1 MREQSKKYYYDLQVS
16 EIEKIKGLETK
27 PSLLMHTCCAVCAC
41 YPIQYLTQ
49 YFDLTL
55 FYNNDNI
62 YPESEYD
69 RRFSE
74 LERYVSLFNEEYGQ
88 TVKIVKTPYRGVEYV
103 KNLVPLKDEPEG
115 GKRCHLCYRLRIE
128 EGYRYAEEHGFDYYT
143 TVMTISRQKDSR
155 VMNEI
160 GADLQKSYPNTR
172 YFHSDFKKNGGLE
185 KAAEIIKKYNIYS
198 QNYCGCIFS
207 YEDMLNRVKND
218 YRS

>member
-1 MREQSKKYYYDLQVS
+1 MTDDRDSSMITIILLLKKTMAELDRVNAAYEKSIYEIDPENEDYDWPGIV
-16 EIEKIKGLETK
+16 
-27 PSLLMHTCCAVCAC
+27 
-41 YPIQYLTQ
+41 
-49 YFDLTL
+49 
-55 FYNNDNI
+55 
-62 YPESEYD
+62 
-69 RRFSE
+69 
-74 LERYVSLFNEEYGQ
+74 LFNEEYGQ
-88 TVKIVKTPYRGVEYV
+88 NVKIVKTPYRGVEYV

-128 EGYRYAEEHGFDYYT
+128 EGYQYAEEHGFDYYT

-207 YEDMLNRVKND
+207 YQEMLERVRNGL
-218 YRS
+218 